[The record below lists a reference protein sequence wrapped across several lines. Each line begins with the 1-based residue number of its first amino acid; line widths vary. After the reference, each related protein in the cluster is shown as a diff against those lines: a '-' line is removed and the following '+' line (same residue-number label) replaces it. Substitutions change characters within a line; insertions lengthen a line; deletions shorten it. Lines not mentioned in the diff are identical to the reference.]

1 MTLTLKLA
9 PDLEQRLAEAARRSG
24 MPADAYTLDLLRQHL
39 PPADRRAEAVAL
51 LQSWIDDGDEAE
63 QSETG
68 EYLVRALDEDRPSDR
83 KLFPAELKGVTW

>member
-9 PDLEQRLAEAARRSG
+9 PDLEQRLAEAAQRSG
-24 MPADAYTLDLLRQHL
+24 MPPDAYTLGLLRQHL
-39 PPADRRAEAVAL
+39 PPLDRRAEAVAL
-51 LQSWIDDGDEAE
+51 LQSWIDNGDAAE

-83 KLFPAELKGVTW
+83 KLFPPELRNVTW